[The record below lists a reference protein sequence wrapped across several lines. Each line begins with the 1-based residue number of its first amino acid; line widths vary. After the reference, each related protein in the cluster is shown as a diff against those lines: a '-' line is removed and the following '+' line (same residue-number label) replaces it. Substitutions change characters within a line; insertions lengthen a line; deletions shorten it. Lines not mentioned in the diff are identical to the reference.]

1 MTYVPTQPVQGI
13 MYQHLQA
20 LIASNY
26 SGLGPNNV
34 SQNPYR
40 GMTGQAFQK
49 PISGTTSQAPVA
61 SGAGV
66 HR

>member
-1 MTYVPTQPVQGI
+1 MTFVPDQPVQGKLF
-13 MYQHLQA
+13 HRLQVA
-20 LIASNY
+20 IAANY

-34 SQNPYR
+34 AQNPYR

-49 PISGTTSQAPVA
+49 PIRGATAQAPIV
-61 SGAGV
+61 SGGFI